1 MDKALD
7 ILKYA
12 LIIAV
17 IIYFFG
23 FIFGE
28 DFMVKLVG
36 PAGEKLAPY
45 GIKLLHLR

>member
-17 IIYFFG
+17 LIYFFG

-28 DFMVKLVG
+28 DFFIKISKS
-36 PAGEKLAPY
+36 GEKLVPY
-45 GIKLLHLR
+45 GIKILHLR